1 LLQENLPSKRKF
13 FNSLIFLSN
22 IINETVKRFE
32 IIVKGNVQKVG
43 YRDYVEEVARRL
55 GIVGFV
61 ENVKD
66 GSVRII
72 CETNEEMVKRFIV
85 QINIKEGLIKVEDI
99 QIKDLG
105 IATGEFKY
113 FEIKYG
119 TPAEELGDRMITL
132 IKYMSAIWDE
142 IKRLSK
148 Y

>member
-1 LLQENLPSKRKF
+1 
-13 FNSLIFLSN
+13 
-22 IINETVKRFE
+22 VKRFE

-66 GSVRII
+66 GTVRII
-72 CETNEEMVKRFIV
+72 CETHEKMVKRFID
-85 QINIKEGLIKVEDI
+85 QININEGLIKVEDI

-119 TPAEELGDRMITL
+119 TIAEELGDRMMTL

-142 IKRLSK
+142 IKKIKQILK
-148 Y
+148 E

>member
-1 LLQENLPSKRKF
+1 
-13 FNSLIFLSN
+13 
-22 IINETVKRFE
+22 VKRFE

-66 GSVRII
+66 GTVRII
-72 CETNEEMVKRFIV
+72 CETHEEMVKRFID
-85 QINIKEGLIKVEDI
+85 QININEEFIKVEDI

-119 TPAEELGDRMITL
+119 TIAEELGDRMITL

-142 IKRLSK
+142 IKKIKQILK
-148 Y
+148 E

>member
-1 LLQENLPSKRKF
+1 
-13 FNSLIFLSN
+13 
-22 IINETVKRFE
+22 VKRFE

-61 ENVKD
+61 ENVKE
-66 GSVRII
+66 GTVRII
-72 CETNEEMVKRFIV
+72 CETNEEMVKRFID
-85 QINIKEGLIKVEDI
+85 QININEEFIKVEDI

-119 TPAEELGDRMITL
+119 TIAEELGDRMMTL

-142 IKRLSK
+142 IKKIKQILK
-148 Y
+148 E

>member
-1 LLQENLPSKRKF
+1 M
-13 FNSLIFLSN
+13 
-22 IINETVKRFE
+22 KRFE
-32 IIVKGNVQKVG
+32 IIVKGIVQKVG

-66 GSVRII
+66 GTVRII
-72 CETNEEMVKRFIV
+72 CETHEEMVKRFID
-85 QINIKEGLIKVEDI
+85 QISIKEGLIKVEDI

-119 TPAEELGDRMITL
+119 TIAEELGDRMMTL
-132 IKYMSAIWDE
+132 IKLISAIWDE
-142 IKRLSK
+142 IEKD
-148 Y
+148 

>member
-1 LLQENLPSKRKF
+1 
-13 FNSLIFLSN
+13 
-22 IINETVKRFE
+22 VKRFE
-32 IIVKGNVQKVG
+32 IIVKGIVQKVG

-72 CETNEEMVKRFIV
+72 CETQEMVKRFID
-85 QINIKEGLIKVEDI
+85 QISIKEGLIKVEDI

-119 TPAEELGDRMITL
+119 TIAEELGDRMITL

-142 IKRLSK
+142 IKKIKQILK
-148 Y
+148 E